1 MKIGSVLR
9 ESRINSKMTVEQ
21 VSKVLTEQGYKASQ
35 KTVYSWE
42 NGNSR
47 PDIEIL
53 MKLCDLYGIKDILRT
68 FGYDGYKEDGS
79 IQLNMKEIEH
89 IEKFRSLD
97 DFGKEHISYE
107 LDREAA
113 RVRELNNMKER
124 IQELENEPS
133 STPTQIRAISYY
145 QRLASAGT
153 GQIVFD
159 GVPVDKIEIPDIPEY
174 KRVSYAIGVNGNSME
189 PLYHDGDILLIEPT
203 CKVDV
208 GEIGIFIIGDE
219 SYVKKLGKG
228 KLISLNAG
236 YGDIPLT
243 EYSKC
248 MGRVIDKISK
258 YPELSDEDADA
269 LREGMIAALAQQK
282 KA

>member
-1 MKIGSVLR
+1 MSFGERLINVRKEHGYTR
-9 ESRINSKMTVEQ
+9 ESLAQELGISKFTLRNYELETTEPGHTFLKQISDFFNVSVDYLMELSDEKERMTSYNLKSSEYEHIKKYRALD
-21 VSKVLTEQGYKASQ
+21 SHG
-35 KTVYSWE
+35 
-42 NGNSR
+42 
-47 PDIEIL
+47 
-53 MKLCDLYGIKDILRT
+53 KDIVDTILI
-68 FGYDGYKEDGS
+68 KE
-79 IQLNMKEIEH
+79 
-89 IEKFRSLD
+89 
-97 DFGKEHISYE
+97 
-107 LDREAA
+107 A
-113 RVRELNNMKER
+113 ER
-124 IQELENEPS
+124 IQELENEPL

-189 PLYHDGDILLIEPT
+189 PLYRDGDILLIEPT

-219 SYVKKLGKG
+219 SYVKKLGNRE
-228 KLISLNAG
+228 LISLNAG
-236 YGDIPLT
+236 HENIPLT

-248 MGRVIDKISK
+248 MGRVIDRISNH
-258 YPELSDEDADA
+258 PDLSEEDINA
-269 LREGMIAALAQQK
+269 LNEGLLATRQSKK